1 MQCEL
6 MEVEK
11 KGLFR
16 LNRNWLL
23 RQHLNNH
30 KLWLNLIYQNR
41 KTQKKLFAKK
51 EINEKINKLRLMKSK
66 LKKFRDFLTFT

>member
-1 MQCEL
+1 

-23 RQHLNNH
+23 RQHLNNQ

-51 EINEKINKLRLMKSK
+51 EINEKINKLRLMKSE
-66 LKKFRDFLTFT
+66 LKKFRDFLTFS

>member
-1 MQCEL
+1 MK
-6 MEVEK
+6 VEK

-30 KLWLNLIYQNR
+30 KLSLNLIYQNR
-41 KTQKKLFAKK
+41 KIQKKLFAKK
-51 EINEKINKLRLMKSK
+51 EINEKINKLRLMKSE
-66 LKKFRDFLTFT
+66 LKKFRDFLTFS